1 MREEANHLIK
11 VIYISGYKSSELG
24 IFKENDPG
32 VVYIKLAIKK
42 ALLQLLDQGLE
53 WVMVSGQLGVE
64 MWAAEVTI
72 ELRKKLFPEL
82 KLAIITPFLDQES
95 NWSDKN
101 KEWYSS
107 ILQRADFV
115 DSVTKRKYDSPSQF
129 RLKNQFA
136 IQKSDALLLVYDE
149 ERDGSPKYLFQTAKN
164 YQENN
169 EYPIT
174 QITFYDLQLLVE
186 EEQQKETDFY

>member
-1 MREEANHLIK
+1 MIK

-82 KLAIITPFLDQES
+82 KLAIITPFLEQES

-129 RLKNQFA
+129 RLKNLFA

>member
-1 MREEANHLIK
+1 MIK
-11 VIYISGYKSSELG
+11 VVYISGYKASELG

-32 VVYIKLAIKK
+32 AVYIKMAIKK

-53 WVMVSGQLGVE
+53 WVMISGQLGVE
-64 MWAAEVTI
+64 MWAAEVVI
-72 ELRKKLFPEL
+72 ELQKKEYPAL
-82 KLAIITPFLDQES
+82 KLAIITPFLEQEG

-101 KEWYSS
+101 KEWYHS
-107 ILQRADFV
+107 IIQRADYV
-115 DSVTKRKYDSPSQF
+115 DSVSKRKYDSPAQL

-136 IQKSDALLLVYDE
+136 IQKTDALLLVYDE
-149 ERDGSPKYLFQTAKN
+149 ERDGSPKYLLQTAKH

-169 EYPIT
+169 HYPIT

-186 EEQQKETDFY
+186 EEQQNLNDIY

>member
-1 MREEANHLIK
+1 MIK
-11 VIYISGYKSSELG
+11 MVYISGYKASELG

-42 ALLQLLDQGLE
+42 ALLKLIDQGLE

-64 MWAAEVTI
+64 MWAAEVVI
-72 ELRKKLFPEL
+72 ELRKKDYPDL
-82 KLAIITPFLDQES
+82 KLAIITPFLDQEG

-101 KEWYSS
+101 KEWYHS
-107 ILQRADFV
+107 IIQKADYV
-115 DSVTKRKYDSPSQF
+115 DSVTKRKYDSPAQF

-136 IQKSDALLLVYDE
+136 IKKTDALLLVYDE
-149 ERDGSPKYLFQTAKN
+149 ERDGSPKYLLQTAKH

-174 QITFYDLQLLVE
+174 QINFYDLQLLVE
-186 EEQQKETDFY
+186 EVQQKQNDFY

>member
-1 MREEANHLIK
+1 MIK
-11 VIYISGYKSSELG
+11 VLYISGYKSSELG

-64 MWAAEVTI
+64 MWAAEVVV
-72 ELRKKLFPEL
+72 ELRKKDFPDL
-82 KLAIITPFLDQES
+82 KLAIVTPFLEQES

-101 KEWYSS
+101 KEWYQS
-107 ILQRADFV
+107 IIQMADYV

-136 IQKSDALLLVYDE
+136 IQKTDSLLLVYDE
-149 ERDGSPKYLFQTAKN
+149 ERDGSPKYLLQTAKN
-164 YQENN
+164 FQEKK

-186 EEQQKETDFY
+186 EEQQKQNDFY

>member
-1 MREEANHLIK
+1 MREGANHLIK
-11 VIYISGYKSSELG
+11 VVYISGYKSSELG

-42 ALLQLLDQGLE
+42 ALLHLLDQGLE

-72 ELRKKLFPEL
+72 ELRKKQFPEL
-82 KLAIITPFLDQES
+82 KLAIITPFLEQES

-101 KEWYSS
+101 KEWYQS
-107 ILQRADFV
+107 IIQRADFV

-136 IQKSDALLLVYDE
+136 IQKTDALLLVYDE
-149 ERDGSPKYLFQTAKN
+149 ERDGSPKYLLQTAKN

>member
-11 VIYISGYKSSELG
+11 VVYISGYKSSELG

-32 VVYIKLAIKK
+32 VMYIKLAIKK

-72 ELRKKLFPEL
+72 ELRKKHFPEL
-82 KLAIITPFLDQES
+82 KLAIITPFLEQES

-115 DSVTKRKYDSPSQF
+115 DSVTKRKYDNPSQF

-149 ERDGSPKYLFQTAKN
+149 DRDGSPKYLLQTAKN

-186 EEQQKETDFY
+186 EEQQKEVDFF